1 MLTPAGNPNA
11 VAPATYSTPNN
22 YTNPDPTYLTNPTE
36 PFSETSVLGGN
47 NQQSKNINNT
57 TPNAPQLQTPAA
69 AYFQEYVVKQG
80 DTLGSIAAK
89 FKVSSAELVQVN
101 SLEANETMMPGKRLL
116 IPRTN

>member
-1 MLTPAGNPNA
+1 MLNNNNNLQPKG
-11 VAPATYSTPNN
+11 ATST
-22 YTNPDPTYLTNPTE
+22 
-36 PFSETSVLGGN
+36 
-47 NQQSKNINNT
+47 Q
-57 TPNAPQLQTPAA
+57 PQTGTA

-101 SLEANETMMPGKRLL
+101 SLEANETLMPGKRLL